1 MSNVD
6 SVMHNRNL
14 ARIKQAERE
23 LEELEGK
30 EPTDEEQQEEAKQ
43 EVKTPVEEP
52 ADRKAEVQKEE
63 KPAEQEDDEEL
74 SAEEKSFKKRYGD
87 LRRHSQEQKKELEAR
102 LEKLEGQLKK
112 AADKELVLPKTQQ
125 DIDAWA
131 KKYPDVAGLV
141 EAIAD
146 KKAQER
152 SADID
157 NRLKEVEAMRDAAKR
172 EKAEVAL
179 LQRHPDFAEIRADDA
194 FHQWA
199 EKQPAVYQNA
209 LYDNPDDV
217 DSVARVID
225 MYKVDMGI
233 KTKKPSTDRG
243 AAASVRTRGARTVV
257 DAEESSAMLSES
269 QVNKMSLDE
278 FEKRQ
283 DEIMDAMRSGKFIY
297 DISQ

>member
-1 MSNVD
+1 MANVD

-30 EPTDEEQQEEAKQ
+30 APVEEQQEEVEQ
-43 EVKTPVEEP
+43 EIEASVEEP
-52 ADRKAEVQKEE
+52 AVRKAEVQQEE
-63 KPAEQEDDEEL
+63 EPAEQEEEQEL

-102 LEKLEGQLKK
+102 LAKLEGQLKQ

-152 SADID
+152 AADID
-157 NRLKEVEAMRDAAKR
+157 ARLKEVEAMRDAAKR

-179 LQRHPDFAEIRADDA
+179 LQRHPDFVEIREDDA
-194 FHQWA
+194 FHKWA

-233 KTKKPSTDRG
+233 KAKKPTTDKG

-257 DAEESSAMLSES
+257 DAEESSSMLSES

>member
-1 MSNVD
+1 MANVD

-30 EPTDEEQQEEAKQ
+30 APVEEQQEEVEQ
-43 EVKTPVEEP
+43 EIEASVEEP
-52 ADRKAEVQKEE
+52 AVRKAEVQQEE
-63 KPAEQEDDEEL
+63 EPAEQEEEQEL

-152 SADID
+152 AADID
-157 NRLKEVEAMRDAAKR
+157 ARLKEVEAMRDAAKR

-179 LQRHPDFAEIRADDA
+179 LQRHPDFVEIREDDA
-194 FHQWA
+194 FHKWA

-233 KTKKPSTDRG
+233 KAKKPTTDKG

-257 DAEESSAMLSES
+257 DTEESSVVLSES

>member
-1 MSNVD
+1 MANVD

-30 EPTDEEQQEEAKQ
+30 APVEEQQEEVEQ
-43 EVKTPVEEP
+43 EVEASVEEP
-52 ADRKAEVQKEE
+52 AVRKAEVQQEE
-63 KPAEQEDDEEL
+63 EPAEQEEEQEL

-152 SADID
+152 AADID
-157 NRLKEVEAMRDAAKR
+157 ARLKEVEAMRDAAKR

-179 LQRHPDFAEIRADDA
+179 LQRHPDFVEIREDDA
-194 FHQWA
+194 FHKWA

-233 KTKKPSTDRG
+233 KAKKPATDKG

-257 DAEESSAMLSES
+257 DAEESSTVLSES

-283 DEIMDAMRSGKFIY
+283 DEIMNAMRSGKFIY

>member
-1 MSNVD
+1 MANVD

-30 EPTDEEQQEEAKQ
+30 APVEEQQEEVEQ
-43 EVKTPVEEP
+43 EIEASVEEP
-52 ADRKAEVQKEE
+52 AVRKAEVQQEE
-63 KPAEQEDDEEL
+63 EPAEQEEEQEL

-102 LEKLEGQLKK
+102 LAKLEGQLKQ

-152 SADID
+152 AADID
-157 NRLKEVEAMRDAAKR
+157 ARLKEVEAMRDAAKR

-179 LQRHPDFAEIRADDA
+179 LKRHPDFVEIREDDA
-194 FHQWA
+194 FHKWA

-233 KTKKPSTDRG
+233 KAKKPTTDKG

-257 DAEESSAMLSES
+257 DAEESSAVLSES

>member
-1 MSNVD
+1 MANVD

-30 EPTDEEQQEEAKQ
+30 DPAEEQEAA
-43 EVKTPVEEP
+43 EPVIVSTEEP
-52 ADRKAEVQKEE
+52 AVRKAEVQEE
-63 KPAEQEDDEEL
+63 VEQDEEL

-87 LRRHSQEQKKELEAR
+87 LRRHAQEQKKELEAR
-102 LEKLEGQLKK
+102 LEKLEGQLKQS
-112 AADKELVLPKTQQ
+112 ANKELVLPKTQQ

-152 SADID
+152 SSDID
-157 NRLKEVEAMRDAAKR
+157 KRLREVEAMRESAKR

-179 LQRHPDFAEIRADDA
+179 LQRHPDFIQIREDDA
-194 FHQWA
+194 FHKWA

-225 MYKVDMGI
+225 MYKLDNGI
-233 KTKKPSTDRG
+233 KTKKPTSDKG
-243 AAASVRTRGARTVV
+243 AAASVRTRGARTMV
-257 DAEESSAMLSES
+257 DAEESSRTLSES
-269 QVNKMSLDE
+269 QVKNMSLDE
-278 FEKRQ
+278 YEKRQ

>member
-1 MSNVD
+1 MANVD

-179 LQRHPDFAEIRADDA
+179 L
-194 FHQWA
+194 
-199 EKQPAVYQNA
+199 
-209 LYDNPDDV
+209 
-217 DSVARVID
+217 
-225 MYKVDMGI
+225 
-233 KTKKPSTDRG
+233 
-243 AAASVRTRGARTVV
+243 
-257 DAEESSAMLSES
+257 
-269 QVNKMSLDE
+269 
-278 FEKRQ
+278 
-283 DEIMDAMRSGKFIY
+283 
-297 DISQ
+297 

>member
-1 MSNVD
+1 MANVD

-30 EPTDEEQQEEAKQ
+30 APVEEQQEEVEQ
-43 EVKTPVEEP
+43 EVESPVEEP
-52 ADRKAEVQKEE
+52 AVRKAEVQQEE
-63 KPAEQEDDEEL
+63 EPAEQEEEQEL
-74 SAEEKSFKKRYGD
+74 TAEEKSFKKRYGD

-102 LEKLEGQLKK
+102 LAKLEGQLKQ

-125 DIDAWA
+125 DIDEWA

-152 SADID
+152 AADID
-157 NRLKEVEAMRDAAKR
+157 ARLKEVEAMRDAAKR

-179 LQRHPDFAEIRADDA
+179 LQRHPDFVEIREDDA
-194 FHQWA
+194 FHKWA

-233 KTKKPSTDRG
+233 KAKKPATDKG

-257 DAEESSAMLSES
+257 DAEESSTVLSES

>member
-1 MSNVD
+1 MANVD

-30 EPTDEEQQEEAKQ
+30 APVEEQQEEVEQ
-43 EVKTPVEEP
+43 EVESPVEEP
-52 ADRKAEVQKEE
+52 AVRKAEVQQEE
-63 KPAEQEDDEEL
+63 EPAEQEEEQEL
-74 SAEEKSFKKRYGD
+74 TAEEKSFKKRYGD

-102 LEKLEGQLKK
+102 LAKLEGQLKQ

-125 DIDAWA
+125 DIDEWA

-152 SADID
+152 AADID
-157 NRLKEVEAMRDAAKR
+157 SRLKEVEAMRDAAKR

-179 LQRHPDFAEIRADDA
+179 LQRHPDFVEIREDDA
-194 FHQWA
+194 FHKWA

-233 KTKKPSTDRG
+233 KAKKPATDKG

-257 DAEESSAMLSES
+257 DAEESSTVLSES

>member
-1 MSNVD
+1 MSKVD
-6 SVMHNRNL
+6 SIMHNRNL

-30 EPTDEEQQEEAKQ
+30 ATPAEEEEQQQEEASKA
-43 EVKTPVEEP
+43 EEEPVVETTEPRKAEPVEE
-52 ADRKAEVQKEE
+52 EKE
-63 KPAEQEDDEEL
+63 QEEL

-87 LRRHSQEQKKELEAR
+87 LRRHSESQKKELEAR
-102 LEKLEGQLKK
+102 IEAMEAQLKK

-146 KKAQER
+146 KKAKER
-152 SADID
+152 ASDID
-157 NRLKEVEAMRDAAKR
+157 ARLKEVEAMRDAAKR

-179 LQRHPDFAEIRADDA
+179 LKRHPDFVEIREDDA
-194 FHQWA
+194 FHKWA
-199 EKQPAVYQNA
+199 ETQPAVYQNA

-225 MYKVDMGI
+225 MYKLDMGI
-233 KTKKPSTDRG
+233 KTKKPAADKG
-243 AAASVRTRGARTVV
+243 AAASVKTRGARTVV
-257 DAEESSAMLSES
+257 DAEESSNMLSES

-283 DEIMDAMRSGKFIY
+283 DEIMEAMRSGKFIY

>member
-1 MSNVD
+1 MSKVD

-30 EPTDEEQQEEAKQ
+30 PAEEEEHQEEPVVTE
-43 EVKTPVEEP
+43 EVVE
-52 ADRKAEVQKEE
+52 RKAEPIEE
-63 KPAEQEDDEEL
+63 EEAAEEEL

-87 LRRHSQEQKKELEAR
+87 LRRHAETQKKELEAR
-102 LEKLEGQLKK
+102 LEKMEAQLKQS
-112 AADKELVLPKTQQ
+112 ANKELVLPKTQQ

-152 SADID
+152 ASDID
-157 NRLKEVEAMRDAAKR
+157 ARLKEVEAMRDAAKR

-179 LQRHPDFAEIRADDA
+179 LQRHPDFEEIRADDA
-194 FHQWA
+194 FHKWA
-199 EKQPAVYQNA
+199 ESQPKVYQNA

-225 MYKVDMGI
+225 MYKLDNGI
-233 KTKKPSTDRG
+233 KTKKPTADKG

-257 DAEESSAMLSES
+257 DAEESSRTLSES
-269 QVNKMSLDE
+269 QVKRMSLDE
-278 FEKRQ
+278 YEKRQ
-283 DEIMDAMRSGKFIY
+283 DEIMEAMRSGKFIY

>member
-1 MSNVD
+1 MSKVD

-30 EPTDEEQQEEAKQ
+30 PAEEEEQQEEPPKAEQ
-43 EVKTPVEEP
+43 PAVETTEP
-52 ADRKAEVQKEE
+52 RKAEPTEDK
-63 KPAEQEDDEEL
+63 AEQEEEL

-87 LRRHSQEQKKELEAR
+87 LRRHADAQKKELEAR
-102 LEKLEGQLKK
+102 LEAMEGQLKK

-146 KKAQER
+146 KKAKER
-152 SADID
+152 ASDID
-157 NRLKEVEAMRDAAKR
+157 ARLKEVEAMRDAAKR

-179 LQRHPDFAEIRADDA
+179 LKRHPDFVDIREDDE
-194 FHQWA
+194 FHKWA
-199 EKQPAVYQNA
+199 ETQPAVYQNA

-225 MYKVDMGI
+225 MYKLDKGI
-233 KTKKPSTDRG
+233 KTKKPTSDKG
-243 AAASVRTRGARTVV
+243 AAASVKTRGARTVV
-257 DAEESSAMLSES
+257 DAEESSKMLSES
-269 QVNKMSLDE
+269 QVKKMSLDE
-278 FEKRQ
+278 YEKRQ
-283 DEIMDAMRSGKFIY
+283 DEIMEAMRSGKFIY

>member
-1 MSNVD
+1 MSKVD

-30 EPTDEEQQEEAKQ
+30 PAEEEEEQQGESPKAEQ
-43 EVKTPVEEP
+43 PVVENTEP
-52 ADRKAEVQKEE
+52 RKAEPIEE
-63 KPAEQEDDEEL
+63 EEAAEEEEL

-87 LRRHSQEQKKELEAR
+87 LRRHAETQKKELEAR
-102 LEKLEGQLKK
+102 LEKMEAQLKK

-152 SADID
+152 ASDID
-157 NRLKEVEAMRDAAKR
+157 ARLKEVEAMRDAAKR

-179 LQRHPDFAEIRADDA
+179 LQRHPDFEEIRADDA
-194 FHQWA
+194 FHKWA
-199 EKQPAVYQNA
+199 ESQPKVYQNA

-225 MYKVDMGI
+225 MYKLDNGI
-233 KTKKPSTDRG
+233 KTKKPTADKG
-243 AAASVRTRGARTVV
+243 AAASVRTRGARTMV
-257 DAEESSAMLSES
+257 DAEESSRTLSES
-269 QVNKMSLDE
+269 QVKNMSLDE
-278 FEKRQ
+278 YEKRQ
-283 DEIMDAMRSGKFIY
+283 DEIMEAMRSGKFIY

>member
-1 MSNVD
+1 MSKVD

-30 EPTDEEQQEEAKQ
+30 PAEEEEQQEE
-43 EVKTPVEEP
+43 TPVVTEEVVE
-52 ADRKAEVQKEE
+52 RKAEPIEE
-63 KPAEQEDDEEL
+63 EEAAEEEL

-87 LRRHSQEQKKELEAR
+87 LRRHAETQKKELEAR
-102 LEKLEGQLKK
+102 LEAMEGQLKK

-146 KKAQER
+146 KKAKER
-152 SADID
+152 ASDID
-157 NRLKEVEAMRDAAKR
+157 ARLKEVEAMRDAAKR

-179 LQRHPDFAEIRADDA
+179 LQRHPDFEEIRADDA
-194 FHQWA
+194 FHKWA
-199 EKQPAVYQNA
+199 ESQPKVYQNA

-225 MYKVDMGI
+225 MYKLDNGI
-233 KTKKPSTDRG
+233 KTKKPTADKG

-257 DAEESSAMLSES
+257 DAEESSRTLSES
-269 QVNKMSLDE
+269 QVKNMSLDE
-278 FEKRQ
+278 YEKRQ
-283 DEIMDAMRSGKFIY
+283 DEIMEAMRSGKFIY